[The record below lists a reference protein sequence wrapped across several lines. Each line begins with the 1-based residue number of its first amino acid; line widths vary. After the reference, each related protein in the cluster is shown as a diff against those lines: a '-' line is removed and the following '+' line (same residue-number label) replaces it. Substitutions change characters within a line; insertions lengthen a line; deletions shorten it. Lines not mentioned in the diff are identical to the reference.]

1 MQWQAL
7 CDTRDDW
14 RLANA
19 EVYHLVWVELIAV
32 NVAEVDVSGESH
44 AVAGRQK
51 LVCQLGC
58 SVRQPIVADSL
69 HEVTRAEAEAEGRD
83 GGWPAVNHGIE
94 RELDFGR
101 VMRVGAEQRYRVLC
115 RTSGRHPALPVQ
127 GADRKVRMLYVERDC
142 WVSRRYTTRDAT
154 QFRDAWASHTQ
165 AQRHGVLA
173 MMIRPYK
180 PRDSA
185 RSALLT
191 AVSQYVTDDPG
202 LAVHPRRVLHG
213 PAAPDW
219 QGEIR
224 VGRTSLNLISYL
236 ISYP

>member
-1 MQWQAL
+1 MVARVDDVAVVCRKSGLSAHQMQWQAL

-115 RTSGRHPALPVQ
+115 RTSGRHPALPVH
-127 GADRKVRMLYVERDC
+127 GADRKFACYMWKEIVGFH
-142 WVSRRYTTRDAT
+142 DAT
-154 QFRDAWASHTQ
+154 R
-165 AQRHGVLA
+165 LA
-173 MMIRPYK
+173 TLHNSAMPYLS
-180 PRDSA
+180 DQG
-185 RSALLT
+185 RSL
-191 AVSQYVTDDPG
+191 AVSEPID
-202 LAVHPRRVLHG
+202 R
-213 PAAPDW
+213 
-219 QGEIR
+219 
-224 VGRTSLNLISYL
+224 
-236 ISYP
+236 